1 MKTSFLNIEPKP
13 AQEFYFFGIGNENV
27 VGFASVQLISE
38 NLVVRKKNFSC
49 NPSDLID
56 TNYSRID
63 MSYSRID
70 TSYSRID
77 TSYSRIDTNYSRID
91 TSYSR
96 IDNFGD
102 DYANSSKLI
111 YNHLA
116 VIK

>member
-63 MSYSRID
+63 

-77 TSYSRIDTNYSRID
+77 MNYSRTYTSYSLIY
-91 TSYSR
+91 
-96 IDNFGD
+96 NFGG
-102 DYANSSKLI
+102 DYGNITMLI
-111 YNHLA
+111 YNHSA
-116 VIK
+116 FIK